1 MAGKSRK
8 AWHTDGNTDLLR
20 SSVQLF
26 VQLFKRKGERHQGNV
41 PWPLSPIGLTK
52 NDTPRPCCRGPGAA
66 HPAQAREE
74 EEPHAAQV
82 WPLEEKAG
90 DWPPGLCPTIMLA
103 WSMFL
108 PRGSFRPRVLSAP
121 GSSPPQNPL
130 RPRVLSAL
138 GSSLSHCP
146 LGTRLHLPA
155 GPSPAAPAS
164 PAHSNLVSSHSVRAG
179 WVVVDVFHHLSP

>member
-1 MAGKSRK
+1 M
-8 AWHTDGNTDLLR
+8 
-20 SSVQLF
+20 QLF
-26 VQLFKRKGERHQGNV
+26 VQLFRRKGERHQGNV

-121 GSSPPQNPL
+121 ESSPPRGPL
-130 RPRVLSAL
+130 CPIVLWEQDSICLLAPPQPRL
-138 GSSLSHCP
+138 P
-146 LGTRLHLPA
+146 LLPILTSYHPTA
-155 GPSPAAPAS
+155 
-164 PAHSNLVSSHSVRAG
+164 
-179 WVVVDVFHHLSP
+179 